1 MNEQKATSELPAI
14 AASDDLLAL
23 AQEAGRLGIFEWEV
37 PSGRLLLSPQFLAI
51 YGIKDFDGHYQTW
64 MNCVFRDDVVRIA
77 DMTERAFAERQH
89 ESTVEFRI
97 IRPSDGA
104 LAWIEA
110 RSFNFYDDDGRPAR
124 VVGVN
129 VDITERKRALMQL
142 RLFTDTLEEAV
153 RARTLELEAENLARR
168 KAEESLRQAQ
178 KMEVVGQLTGG
189 VAHDFNNLLT
199 IVLGGLDS
207 IGRHLAAIE
216 RSPAAER
223 IARGRDMAVEGAKRA
238 VTLTSRLLAFS
249 RRQPLDPKPVDVSK
263 LVGSIAELL
272 HRSLGEQIALE
283 TVLSAGLWRLYADT
297 NQLESSL
304 LNLALN
310 SRDAMPRGGKV
321 TIETANCFLDEAYV
335 ADLPEPVDAG
345 QYVMIAVTDN
355 GFGMDQ
361 ITLER
366 AFEPFFTTKEI
377 GKGTGLGLSQVY
389 GFVRQSSGH
398 VRIYSECGEG
408 TSVKLYLP
416 RYSGSDEE
424 SRDQPSPRHSPR
436 AIGEEIILVAE
447 DDEALRSYTVQILAE
462 LGYHVIE
469 ASDGVAALEIIRAR
483 KDINLLFTDIV
494 MPGGLNGRQLADQAQ
509 HLRPGLKVLFTTGYT
524 RNAVVH
530 HGRIDRGVHL
540 IAKPFSFE
548 ELAAKIRT
556 LLDSGHTV

>member
-1 MNEQKATSELPAI
+1 VNEQKATSELPAI

-23 AQEAGRLGIFEWEV
+23 AQEAGRLGIFEWQV

-51 YGIKDFDGHYQTW
+51 YGIKDFDGQYQTW
-64 MNCVFRDDVVRIA
+64 MNCVFREDVVRIA
-77 DMTERAFAERQH
+77 DMTERAFAERQR

-104 LAWIEA
+104 LAWMEA
-110 RSFNFYDDDGRPAR
+110 RSFNFYDDDGRPTR

-142 RLFTDTLEEAV
+142 RSFTDTLEEAV

-216 RSPAAER
+216 GSPAAER

-263 LVGSIAELL
+263 LIGSIAELL
-272 HRSLGEQIALE
+272 HRSLGEPISLE

-335 ADLPEPVDAG
+335 AALPEPVDAG

-355 GFGMDQ
+355 GSGMDQ
-361 ITLER
+361 TTLER

-398 VRIYSECGEG
+398 VRIYSERGQG
-408 TSVKLYLP
+408 TCVKLYLP

-462 LGYHVIE
+462 LGYHVVE
-469 ASDGVAALEIIRAR
+469 APDGVAALQIVQAR
-483 KDINLLFTDIV
+483 KDIDLLFTDIV

-524 RNAVVH
+524 RNAVIH
-530 HGRIDRGVHL
+530 HGRLDRGVHL

-556 LLDSGHTV
+556 LLDSHTL